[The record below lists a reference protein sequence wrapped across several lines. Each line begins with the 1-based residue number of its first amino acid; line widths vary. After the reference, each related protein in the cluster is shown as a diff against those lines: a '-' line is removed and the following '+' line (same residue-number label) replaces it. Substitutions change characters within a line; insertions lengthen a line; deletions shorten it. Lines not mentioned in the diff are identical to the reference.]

1 MASHSQDPDWK
12 RIRNLENA
20 LAILKDIE
28 DRRKIVRQ
36 TDLGHEGDLTVA
48 YAEITAMGN
57 DLQHFKHTLSSR
69 WHELMETVQQ
79 EDK

>member
-1 MASHSQDPDWK
+1 MASRSKSWQ
-12 RIRNLENA
+12 RIRNLEDA

-36 TDLGHEGDLTVA
+36 QIWHEGDLTVA
-48 YAEITAMGN
+48 FAEITAMGD